1 MSIKIDDQE
10 FSVVLKNNFVFE
22 NKPHFGLCLSGG
34 PDSLALFIL
43 VKKWITLNSGKLTVF
58 HFNHNLRK
66 ESLSQAEELK
76 LYLKKKNVDC
86 LVFNWK
92 RKKNESQ
99 SMNNARKK
107 RYEQIINFCEKLKI
121 FHLLTAHHFDDNLET
136 FLMRSKR
143 ENTTLGL
150 SSIPKMTMIGN
161 VQVLRPLLDF
171 KKERLIATCIHHKAQ
186 WLDDSNNLNFKYER
200 PRIRMEIQE
209 QTIHDRQKMQA
220 DFKNARIKNQKIE
233 EKLNEFF
240 LENVTFSDYGLLK
253 INKLSLKLMNK
264 NLAIEILKKTL
275 TTISGKIF
283 SAKRLSIERILIN
296 LNSMESF
303 KQTLHSCII
312 SVTPEI
318 ITIFKE
324 VNFKNKKKKLFIL
337 KGQECLWDDRFIL
350 ISKNSD
356 AKCEFIDPIKWYLIK
371 KKVLSPKNK
380 ISFPI
385 LLTLPL
391 IKVKNK
397 YIIPFFTDHEEMAK
411 YGVEFYFYPKV
422 PLSRKNFF

>member
-1 MSIKIDDQE
+1 MKIDEKE
-10 FSVVLKNNFVFE
+10 FSLVLKNNFVFE

-43 VKKWITLNSGKLTVF
+43 MKEWINLNAGKLTVF

-66 ESLSQAEELK
+66 ESFSQAKKLK
-76 LYLKKKNVDC
+76 LYLKKKDVDC
-86 LVFNWK
+86 LIFNWK

-99 SMNNARKK
+99 SMNNARKM
-107 RYEQIINFCEKLKI
+107 RYEHIINFCEKLKI

-150 SSIPKMTMIGN
+150 SSIPKMSMIGN

-171 KKERLIATCIHHKAQ
+171 KKERLIATCIHHKTR

-200 PRIRMEIQE
+200 PRIRMEIQK
-209 QTIHDRQKMQA
+209 QAVHDRQKMKC

-233 EKLNEFF
+233 DKLNEFF
-240 LENVTFSDYGLLK
+240 LVNVTFSDYGLLK
-253 INKLSLKLMNK
+253 INKLSLKRTNK
-264 NLAIEILKKTL
+264 FLAIEILKKTL

-283 SAKRLSIERILIN
+283 SAKRLSIERILKN
-296 LNSMESF
+296 LNFRESF
-303 KQTLHSCII
+303 KQTLHTCII
-312 SVTPEI
+312 SVTSEF

-324 VNFKNKKKKLFIL
+324 ANLKKKRKKLLIL
-337 KGQECLWDDRFIL
+337 KGQKCLWDDRFIL
-350 ISKNSD
+350 ISKNTD
-356 AKCEFIDPIKWYLIK
+356 AKCEFIDPLKWYLTK
-371 KKVLSPKNK
+371 KKVLFPKNK

-391 IKVKNK
+391 IKIKNK

-411 YGVEFYFYPKV
+411 YGLEFYFYPKV